1 MKTKLWQAPFWN
13 ISESGKVCLPL
24 NAREK
29 MYSVE
34 DWENLFFNSA
44 FSHPGGAGFR
54 EGTVETIFH
63 SLIKNGCEFPL
74 NLLKES
80 KIQIKSIL
88 ERGLK

>member
-1 MKTKLWQAPFWN
+1 METKLWQAPFWN

-34 DWENLFFNSA
+34 EWENLFFNSA
-44 FSHPGGAGFR
+44 FSHPGGAGFK
-54 EGTVETIFH
+54 EGTVETIFPG
-63 SLIKNGCEFPL
+63 IVKTAGNFPL